1 MYVNQLSATAW
12 IGGGIVGAV
21 LSKQHRILGA
31 GLGAILTG
39 AISDVLIERHQ
50 AGKPLA
56 GAAISGIGLVALTLY
71 AIRRGQSQQAAQE
84 LPR

>member
-1 MYVNQLSATAW
+1 MTPFQLSTTAW
-12 IGGGIVGAV
+12 IGGGVLGAA

-39 AISDVLIERHQ
+39 AISDVLIDRYQ

-56 GAAISGIGLVALTLY
+56 GAAISGVGLIALTLY
-71 AIRRGQSQQAAQE
+71 AVQQGDNRKETERR
-84 LPR
+84 